1 MITVHELH
9 SQRLAKNQER
19 LNEIEQAIIDT
30 SNNNKTTLYLE
41 LMASDDEALIHEV
54 LTKAGF
60 NVDYYSKS
68 KQLKICW

>member
-19 LNEIEQAIIDT
+19 LNEIEQAIIGT
-30 SNNNKTTLYLE
+30 SNNNQTILHLD
-41 LMASDDEALIHEV
+41 LLIREV
-54 LTKAGF
+54 LTNAGF
-60 NVDYYSKS
+60 SVDDMYHGLYAHP